1 LLLSIGPASATNAIT
16 FTNPSFASAAL
27 SPWTEQH
34 LGSAGACTGAQG
46 NIYSAVSSP
55 DNDADGGA
63 LSAASDPT
71 ENPLRTGC
79 TLWLNDSTVT
89 VGKTGRQRITLWYRR
104 AAPTCAS
111 GGDYDEL
118 GVQWDGFITTIAIG
132 NTGTPMISDNNWHQ
146 ATFTTTASISAG
158 THEVQISSDSYCYN
172 GGSYSG
178 SQTTY
183 IDNIGGTYVETSY
196 GIFMGAW

>member
-1 LLLSIGPASATNAIT
+1 LSIGPASATNAIT

-34 LGSAGACTGAQG
+34 LGSAGACT
-46 NIYSAVSSP
+46 
-55 DNDADGGA
+55 
-63 LSAASDPT
+63 
-71 ENPLRTGC
+71 
-79 TLWLNDSTVT
+79 
-89 VGKTGRQRITLWYRR
+89 
-104 AAPTCAS
+104 